1 MTIDGEERNGRIS
14 FENGHALARKTFQ
27 EALASEN
34 VELIL
39 LAEYLF
45 VSQELAE
52 SDNDEPEGKA
62 SAEAALHS
70 FDDAFLSLEAV
81 EEGAAYRIA
90 EKVIPH
96 SAQYRYQGLPKD
108 CFHIACF
115 AHKTRLKNGLSRLG
129 LPKLDREL
137 AKTRVAAL
145 GAIQLV
151 YVDTHHAARAT
162 AELETKPYAEVRQA
176 HQPGRSLSLSK
187 GCGSV
192 GGMKKRRPTSE
203 GGRLLRV

>member
-1 MTIDGEERNGRIS
+1 MEKTGLTNNITTGASLIARGRKSMTVDGEERNGRIN
-14 FENGHALARKTFQ
+14 FENGHTLARQTFQ
-27 EALASEN
+27 EALASGD

-45 VSQELAE
+45 GSEELAE
-52 SDNDEPEGKA
+52 SDKDEPEGKA

-70 FDDAFLSLEAV
+70 FDDAFLSFEAV
-81 EEGAAYRIA
+81 EEGAVYRIA

-108 CFHIACF
+108 SFHIACI

-137 AKTRVAAL
+137 AKVRIAAL
-145 GAIQLV
+145 SAIQRL
-151 YVDTHHAARAT
+151 YGEKQSAA
-162 AELETKPYAEVRQA
+162 
-176 HQPGRSLSLSK
+176 LS
-187 GCGSV
+187 
-192 GGMKKRRPTSE
+192 MTQR
-203 GGRLLRV
+203 